1 MTFDLLQIY
10 PLLKLN
16 QFKQFLH
23 CISKKINTVHVF
35 LKISKCVRFERLTFK
50 KRTYF
55 LPACYASL
63 FGVLP
68 HRGLQEEEGDTTG
81 EQEQHIRNEE
91 HTLEKQTSG
100 RSCLN
105 VQCKASIKTKS
116 QIQWWWN
123 PANCTKFK
131 SQTIISGTTC
141 SRRKTIKKIVLR
153 LF

>member
-10 PLLKLN
+10 PLLKFN

-23 CISKKINTVHVF
+23 CISKNINTVHVF
-35 LKISKCVRFERLTFK
+35 LKMSKCIRFECLTFK

-68 HRGLQEEEGDTTG
+68 QRGLQEEEGDATG

-105 VQCKASIKTKS
+105 VQCKACIKTNKELKLNKESNPVVVKS
-116 QIQWWWN
+116 CQLYQVQITNHYLWHN
-123 PANCTKFK
+123 
-131 SQTIISGTTC
+131 
-141 SRRKTIKKIVLR
+141 
-153 LF
+153 LFQA